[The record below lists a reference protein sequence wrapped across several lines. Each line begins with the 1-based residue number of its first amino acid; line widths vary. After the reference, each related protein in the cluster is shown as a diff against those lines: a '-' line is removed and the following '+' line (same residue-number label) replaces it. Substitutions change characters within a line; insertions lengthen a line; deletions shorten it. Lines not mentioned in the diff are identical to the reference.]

1 MLHVIFIILK
11 IIGIVLGVLLAL
23 FLLLVGIILLVP
35 VRYHVYASKYD
46 TIKAKARVSWLFR
59 IVTLRFRY
67 YSDEETYSYCLRIFG
82 YPFIDSNR
90 PAKDKKEKVKK
101 VKKVRKVKK
110 VKPVKSDKKKGKKDT
125 ISKEKDAVKL
135 EDHDNLTDKN
145 KKQKEITSNKF
156 EENDVQID
164 RKEEVSKDK
173 EIVYDDLRK
182 DSKDIIK
189 PLQNEHTNMVR
200 NINVVD
206 EEKKVNEQ
214 EENEQEEIE
223 QEERKSFFYR
233 IRKSIKTI
241 FQRIKNI
248 FRKIREGLQSIR
260 NIFTNIKTKIH
271 LIKEFLE
278 VEDNR
283 KGIGRVY
290 AGLKKTLKHIL
301 PYKVKGFVRI
311 GLEDPCNTGYLLGA
325 LSMIYPI
332 YADKI
337 QIIPDFQ
344 EEVLE
349 GQVDAKGRI
358 RAFTLLIIGIK
369 LILDDNF
376 KTLLKNVKELKEEL

>member
-35 VRYHVYASKYD
+35 VRYHVYASKFD
-46 TIKAKARVSWLFR
+46 TIQAKVRVSWLFR
-59 IVTLRFRY
+59 IVSLRFRY
-67 YSDEETYSYCLRIFG
+67 HSEEETYSYCLRIFG

-90 PAKDKKEKVKK
+90 PAKEKKVKKEKVKK
-101 VKKVRKVKK
+101 VKSD
-110 VKPVKSDKKKGKKDT
+110 KPVKPDKKKAKKDT
-125 ISKEKDAVKL
+125 ISKEQDAVKL
-135 EDHDNLTDKN
+135 KNGKLADEN
-145 KKQKEITSNKF
+145 KKQKETTSKDI
-156 EENDVQID
+156 DVQIK
-164 RKEEVSKDK
+164 RKEVTSEDK
-173 EIVYDDLRK
+173 EIVYEDLRK

-189 PLQNEHTNMVR
+189 PLQNEHTNMDR
-200 NINVVD
+200 NIEVVD
-206 EEKKVNEQ
+206 EEKEDNEQ
-214 EENEQEEIE
+214 EEQE
-223 QEERKSFFYR
+223 SFFYR

-241 FQRIKNI
+241 FQRIKDI
-248 FRKIREGLQSIR
+248 LLKIREGLHSIR
-260 NIFTNIKTKIH
+260 NIFTNIKAKIH

-278 VEDNR
+278 IEDNR

-311 GLEDPCNTGYLLGA
+311 GLDDPCNTGYLLGV
-325 LSMIYPI
+325 LSMVYPI

-369 LILDDNF
+369 LILDNNF

>member
-46 TIKAKARVSWLFR
+46 TIKVKARASWLFR
-59 IVTLRFRY
+59 IVSLRFRY

-90 PAKDKKEKVKK
+90 PAKEKKIKKDKVK
-101 VKKVRKVKK
+101 KVKK
-110 VKPVKSDKKKGKKDT
+110 VKPVKPDKNKVKKDT
-125 ISKEKDAVKL
+125 ISKEQNTVKL
-135 EDHDNLTDKN
+135 E
-145 KKQKEITSNKF
+145 Q
-156 EENDVQID
+156 
-164 RKEEVSKDK
+164 VSEDK
-173 EIVYDDLRK
+173 EIAYEDLRE

-200 NINVVD
+200 NIKVVD
-206 EEKKVNEQ
+206 KES
-214 EENEQEEIE
+214 EENEQEEKE
-223 QEERKSFFYR
+223 SFFYR

-241 FQRIKNI
+241 FQRIEDM
-248 FRKIREGLQSIR
+248 FSKIREGLRSIR
-260 NIFTNIKTKIH
+260 NIFSNINAKIH
-271 LIKEFLE
+271 LIKKFLE
-278 VEDNR
+278 EEDNR
-283 KGIGRVY
+283 KGIGCVY

-311 GLEDPCNTGYLLGA
+311 GLEDPCNTGYLLGV

-337 QIIPDFQ
+337 QIVPDFQ

-369 LILDDNF
+369 LVLDDNF
-376 KTLLKNVKELKEEL
+376 KTLIKNVKELKEEL

>member
-46 TIKAKARVSWLFR
+46 TIKVKARASWLFR
-59 IVTLRFRY
+59 IVSLRFRY

-90 PAKDKKEKVKK
+90 PAKEKKTKKDKVKK
-101 VKKVRKVKK
+101 V
-110 VKPVKSDKKKGKKDT
+110 KKDT
-125 ISKEKDAVKL
+125 ISKEQNTVKL
-135 EDHDNLTDKN
+135 EDHDKLAVEN
-145 KKQKEITSNKF
+145 KKQKEITSKKS
-156 EENDVQID
+156 EENDVQIE
-164 RKEEVSKDK
+164 RKEEIAEDK
-173 EIVYDDLRK
+173 EIVYEDLRE

-200 NINVVD
+200 NIKVVD
-206 EEKKVNEQ
+206 EES
-214 EENEQEEIE
+214 EENEQEEKE
-223 QEERKSFFYR
+223 SFFNR

-241 FQRIKNI
+241 FQRIKDI
-248 FRKIREGLQSIR
+248 FSKIREGLHSIR
-260 NIFTNIKTKIH
+260 NIFSNINAKIH

-278 VEDNR
+278 EEDNR

-311 GLEDPCNTGYLLGA
+311 GLEDPCNTGYLLGV

-369 LILDDNF
+369 LILNDNF
-376 KTLLKNVKELKEEL
+376 KTLLKNVKELKEEI